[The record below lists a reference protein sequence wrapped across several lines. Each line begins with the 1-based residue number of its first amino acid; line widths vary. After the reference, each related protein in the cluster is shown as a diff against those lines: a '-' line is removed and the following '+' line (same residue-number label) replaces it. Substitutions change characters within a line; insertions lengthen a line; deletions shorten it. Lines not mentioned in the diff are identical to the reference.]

1 MTQLGTI
8 VVAATAGEAGA
19 DPALVAVLLVVGLA
33 ATMGGLHLLLGRRHP
48 TGTTS
53 ATATTPATPA
63 DDPDAPCDWELRID
77 LGDDDPVIA
86 RAARGRPCC
95 RHTLRLV
102 SDRPLPPSEVDE
114 HLTWSDART
123 RATTMAVSSPTRHRV
138 ASTSARP
145 RGAGLVVSAAVGRG
159 PGPTITTPWVEAA
172 EGEGTRVEQL
182 WAAHLERLRE
192 RGARTADDEVPGL
205 QVRATDRSRL
215 VLEVE
220 RGCDRGH
227 HRRRVEVRLAATVEV
242 DGHGDAAVSVDRL
255 GASTTGDLTVRATTV
270 ASGAAAA
277 HVVGDGLALPDLA
290 PGQTALVV
298 GQGDDEAVDVGLVLQ
313 LTSDLAATLTLPEDA
328 EEVDRRLVVAVDH
341 GIRLV
346 VMPEEM
352 APPGSGDV
360 ACACAPA
367 YQLHLG
373 ELPPHDASLPDG
385 QLVLGDGDVLV
396 IRRTAT
402 GAGPPRWSVTAGGSP
417 EEDDDDGGG
426 APGPGAVADGRWAGT
441 GQRVDGDPGRA
452 DRLP

>member
-8 VVAATAGEAGA
+8 VVAAAAGEAGA

-33 ATMGGLHLLLGRRHP
+33 ATMGGLHLLMGRRP
-48 TGTTS
+48 TTSTS
-53 ATATTPATPA
+53 ATATPAAPA
-63 DDPDAPCDWELRID
+63 VEPDGPCDWELHVD
-77 LGDDDPVIA
+77 LGDGQPVVA

-102 SDRPLPPSEVDE
+102 SDLPLPASDVDE

-138 ASTSARP
+138 VSTSTQP
-145 RGAGLVVSAAVGRG
+145 RGAGLVVSAALGRG

-172 EGEGTRVEQL
+172 DDGGTRVERL
-182 WAAHLERLRE
+182 WAAHLERLRD

-220 RGCDRGH
+220 RGCDDGH
-227 HRRRVEVRLAATVEV
+227 HRRRVEVRLAATVRV

-255 GASTTGDLTVRATTV
+255 SASTTGDLTVRATTV
-270 ASGAAAA
+270 ASGTGAG
-277 HVVGDGLALPDLA
+277 HPTGDGLALPDLA

-298 GQGDDEAVDVGLVLQ
+298 GQDDDEAVDAGLALQ
-313 LTSDLAATLTLPEDA
+313 LTSDLEASLTLEEDA
-328 EEVDRRLVVAVDH
+328 DEVERRLVVAVDH
-341 GIRLV
+341 GIRV
-346 VMPEEM
+346 VVTPEEM
-352 APPGSGDV
+352 APPGSTGV
-360 ACACAPA
+360 ACGCAPA

-373 ELPPHDASLPDG
+373 ELPPLDASLPDG
-385 QLVLGDGDVLV
+385 QLVLGDGDVLL
-396 IRRTAT
+396 IRRTAA
-402 GAGPPRWSVTAGGSP
+402 GAGPPRWSMTATGSA
-417 EEDDDDGGG
+417 EEDDDDGGR
-426 APGPGAVADGRWAGT
+426 APGAGAAADGWRAGV
-441 GQRVDGDPGRA
+441 GQRVDRDPGRA

>member
-8 VVAATAGEAGA
+8 VAAAAAGEAGA

-33 ATMGGLHLLLGRRHP
+33 ATMGGLHLLLGRRP
-48 TGTTS
+48 TSTTS
-53 ATATTPATPA
+53 ATATPAAPA
-63 DDPDAPCDWELRID
+63 GDPDAPCDWELHVD
-77 LGDDDPVIA
+77 LGDGEPVVA

-102 SDRPLPPSEVDE
+102 SDLPLPPPDADE
-114 HLTWSDART
+114 HLTWSDTRT

-138 ASTSARP
+138 ASTSAQP
-145 RGAGLVVSAAVGRG
+145 RGAGLVVSAALGRG
-159 PGPTITTPWVEAA
+159 RGPTITTPWVEA
-172 EGEGTRVEQL
+172 GDDGGTRVEQL
-182 WAAHLERLRE
+182 WAAHLERLRD
-192 RGARTADDEVPGL
+192 RGARTATDDVPGL

-220 RGCDRGH
+220 RGCDGGH
-227 HRRRVEVRLAATVEV
+227 HRRRVEVRLAVTVEV

-255 GASTTGDLTVRATTV
+255 NASTAGDVTVRATAV
-270 ASGAAAA
+270 ASGTGAA
-277 HVVGDGLALPDLA
+277 HPVGDGVALPDLA

-298 GQGDDEAVDVGLVLQ
+298 GQGDDEAVDAGLALQ
-313 LTSDLAATLTLPEDA
+313 VATDLAATLTLPEDA
-328 EEVDRRLVVAVDH
+328 DQVDRRLVVAVDH
-341 GIRLV
+341 GVRLV
-346 VMPEEM
+346 VTPEEM
-352 APPGSGDV
+352 APPGSTGV

-373 ELPPHDASLPDG
+373 ELPPFDASLPDG

-402 GAGPPRWSVTAGGSP
+402 GAGPPRWSMRATGSP

-426 APGPGAVADGRWAGT
+426 APGPGAAADGRRAGA
-441 GQRVDGDPGRA
+441 GQRVDRDPGRA